1 MASPILIDDEGK
13 IFSAV
18 AEGPVSGASWM
29 LAGSYTSTVTSLASS
44 QYAYSKIKVQNG
56 GSAANCVGLALYAA
70 ASGST
75 VAVLRRG
82 TAILPTNGNVNAG
95 RTVTATEANGDGAV
109 GPSTT
114 ASQLIGR
121 ALTEAA
127 SGGFTIV
134 NFSL

>member
-18 AEGPVSGASWM
+18 AEGPISGASWM
-29 LAGSYTSTVTSLASS
+29 KAGSYTSTVTAGTSA
-44 QYAYSKIKVQNG
+44 QYSYSKIKLQNG
-56 GSAANCVGLALYAA
+56 GSGLNCVGLALYAA

-82 TAILPTNGNVNAG
+82 TAILPANGD
-95 RTVTATEANGDGAV
+95 VTAGQTVKASEANGDGAV
-109 GPSTT
+109 LGAAT
-114 ASQLIGR
+114 AGHVIGR
-121 ALTEAA
+121 GLTEAA

-134 NFSL
+134 NFSV